1 MTKSSFVIR
10 HGRQDDLI
18 AITVLYNHY
27 IENTAITFDIDPY
40 TVEQREPWLAQFSV
54 TGRHQL
60 FVMADDTQLL
70 GFAYSSL
77 FRTRPA
83 YAQSVETTIYLDEKA
98 HGQGRGT
105 KLHQA
110 LLHSLERE
118 DIHRAYAAITLP
130 NPASVALHRKL
141 GYSQVGHF
149 HEVGFKFG
157 RYWDVAWLEKKL
169 DG

>member
-1 MTKSSFVIR
+1 MTKSSLVIR
-10 HGRQDDLI
+10 HGLPDDLL
-18 AITVLYNHY
+18 AITTLYNHY
-27 IENTAITFDIDPY
+27 IENMPITFDIDPY

-54 TGRHQL
+54 TERHQL
-60 FVMADDTQLL
+60 FVLLDDTQLL

-77 FRTRPA
+77 FRTRAA
-83 YAQSVETTIYLDEKA
+83 YVRSVETTIYLDEKA
-98 HGQGRGT
+98 HSQGKGT

-118 DIHRAYAAITLP
+118 DVHRAYAAITLP
-130 NPASVALHRKL
+130 NPASVARHRKL
-141 GYSQVGHF
+141 GYSQVSHF